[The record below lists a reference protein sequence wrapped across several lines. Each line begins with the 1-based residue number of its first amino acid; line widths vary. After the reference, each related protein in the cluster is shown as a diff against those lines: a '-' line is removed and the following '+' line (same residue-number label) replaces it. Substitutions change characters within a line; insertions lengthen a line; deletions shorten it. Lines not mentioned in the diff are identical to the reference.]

1 VIRFSS
7 LLGFTSATLA
17 GAVLAGSFI
26 DLGMVWLL
34 MFSAF
39 STAFG
44 FVVNDLSDAEL
55 DRSAGVIRNPVSTGE
70 LSRGRCISVAL
81 LLLLFSLAA
90 LSRLRFRNQLLGMA
104 VIFLY
109 FTYSWL
115 VRAKAR
121 PILDIAYH
129 GLCLAILAAMGYT
142 KYRPFDVNCLLGVS
156 IVFLLS
162 AMSQVLQEVRDYD
175 TDRNMIRTTVTFLGK
190 RRSLILCLALFASAF
205 SISLLLLSNGAV
217 PLEVLLLAPLTYFII
232 APITQAIFNEEY
244 VDKMLREIREKRLIM
259 IALLIAALILGRIYN
274 PLSWLDQ
281 VFKTLITV
289 SP

>member
-7 LLGFTSATLA
+7 LLGFASATLA
-17 GAVLAGSFI
+17 GAVLAGSFS
-26 DLGMVWLL
+26 DLGMVLLL

-55 DRSAGVIRNPVSTGE
+55 DRSTGVIRNPVSTGE

-81 LLLLFSLAA
+81 LLLLVSLAA
-90 LSRLRFRNQLLGMA
+90 LSRLSFRNRLLGIV

-109 FTYSWL
+109 FTYSWI

-121 PILDIAYH
+121 PMLDVAYH
-129 GLCLAILAAMGYT
+129 GLCLAILATMGYT
-142 KYRPFDVNCLLGVS
+142 EYRPFDVDCLLGVS

-175 TDRNMIRTTVTFLGK
+175 TDRNMIMTTVTFLGK
-190 RRSLILCLALFASAF
+190 RRSLILCLTLFASAV
-205 SISLLLLSNGAV
+205 SISLLLLYKGAV
-217 PLEVLLLAPLTYFII
+217 PLEVLLLSPLTYFII

-244 VDKMLREIREKRLIM
+244 VDKMLREIRERRLIM
-259 IALLIAALILGRIYN
+259 IALVIAALLLGRIYA
-274 PLSWLDQ
+274 PIAWLDQ
-281 VFKTLITV
+281 VFKTLIEGST
-289 SP
+289 